1 MGRRAKRIIVRL
13 CTSYRFEVLLIISV
27 SLAIPTLQ
35 DLGGSVRAQVLQ
47 HNEGVQITA
56 TEVEWVYVVSSR
68 LNVRNGPSI
77 LDARITSF
85 LKGTRLRVLS
95 RKGVWTQVLE
105 PDSDVIGW
113 MHSDYLSGTPIAA
126 ELRPPDV
133 EVRFIL
139 IRQSIKKF
147 SGSCPCPYSV
157 DGRGQRCGVRSAYKR
172 QAPAP
177 LCYGNDV
184 TEKMI
189 KQYRQNN

>member
-1 MGRRAKRIIVRL
+1 MGRRAKGIIVSFS
-13 CTSYRFEVLLIISV
+13 TSYRFGVLLIIGV
-27 SLAIPTLQ
+27 GLVILTLQ
-35 DLGGSVRAQVLQ
+35 DLGGGVEAQVLQ
-47 HNEGVQITA
+47 HNEGMQFTA
-56 TEVEWVYVVSSR
+56 TEVEWVYVASSR

-85 LKGTRLRVLS
+85 LKGTRLKVLS

-105 PDSDVIGW
+105 PKSDVIGW

-139 IRQSIKKF
+139 IRQSIGNF

-157 DGRGQRCGVRSAYKR
+157 DGRGQRCGTRSAYRR
-172 QAPAP
+172 QVAAP
-177 LCYGNDV
+177 LCYANDV
-184 TEKMI
+184 TERMI
-189 KQYRQNN
+189 GQYRQTN

>member
-1 MGRRAKRIIVRL
+1 MGRQAEKIIMSMRK
-13 CTSYRFEVLLIISV
+13 SYRIGTLLIIGVGLS
-27 SLAIPTLQ
+27 IPGFK
-35 DLGGSVRAQVLQ
+35 DLGGRVGAQVPQ

-56 TEVEWVYVVSSR
+56 AAEEWVYVVSSR

-105 PDSDVIGW
+105 PKNKVIGW
-113 MHSDYLSGTPIAA
+113 MHGDYLSATPIAPD
-126 ELRPPDV
+126 LRPADV

-139 IRQSIKKF
+139 IQQSIGKL

-157 DGRGQRCGVRSAYKR
+157 DGRGQRCGVRSDYKR
-172 QAPAP
+172 KVPAP
-177 LCYGNDV
+177 LCYANDV

-189 KQYRQNN
+189 GQYRQTH